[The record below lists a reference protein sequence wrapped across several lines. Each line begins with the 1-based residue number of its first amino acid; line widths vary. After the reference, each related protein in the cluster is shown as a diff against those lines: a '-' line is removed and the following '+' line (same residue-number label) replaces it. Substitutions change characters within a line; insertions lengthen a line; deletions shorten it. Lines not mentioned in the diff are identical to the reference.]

1 MKSIAVVTNTN
12 SKVSRFL
19 KENLEIVFKDYVNI
33 NNYYLEE
40 LKDGDI
46 IKDDV
51 VMVMIREKAVEV
63 KKYVE
68 DSQKIIVVQRT
79 IGEKEIYKLFPLPK
93 NTKVLVV
100 NDNIETTLETVSLF
114 YQIGINHL
122 NLVPY
127 KEGEDYHDIKIAV
140 SPGETHRVPDYIPE
154 IIDVGNRNIDIS
166 TFIKIINRLGI
177 DEKEVSKRLIRY
189 SEEII
194 TLDRGIKEQYKQLF
208 IKNEELDIV
217 INLSNEGILLTD
229 NFDNILISNISFKKI
244 FNLTDDVVGKSIDQ
258 ILDDKIV
265 EVFKKS
271 YVKDELVEYKG
282 KHIIINREIV
292 KFLGQTSAFYYNI
305 QEVTYIKQLEQ
316 SLSRKLRD
324 KGLIARY
331 TFNDIKTHSSSM
343 ICCIEL
349 AKKMSQ
355 SDLTVLITGE
365 SGTGKELLAQ
375 SIHNASKRAAQPF
388 IAVNCAAVPENLLES
403 ELFGYEGGAFTGAL
417 KEGKM
422 GLFEQAHNGTIFLD
436 EIGDMP
442 LSLQTKLL
450 RVLQERQVMR
460 IGSQRVTNINIRV
473 IAATNKN
480 LLEMVKKEEFRGDLY
495 YRLNVLPIK
504 IPSLKDRKHDIIPLL
519 MYFLSAEKKLEI
531 PEEVQ
536 RVLIDYPW
544 PGNIRELQNVASY
557 IALMN
562 EKRVS
567 YERLPPYILNSYE
580 NFDNEFRLLRE
591 RCDMEKSLEI
601 LKLIERFNNEL
612 KGVGRKNIC
621 EELSSMGISITEGEV
636 RSILSSVRDM
646 GFISPNVGR
655 KGSEMTIKGKK
666 FVNWMKNRQDI

>member
-1 MKSIAVVTNTN
+1 MKNIAVITNTN
-12 SKVSRFL
+12 SKLSHFL
-19 KENLEIVFKDYVNI
+19 KKNLEIVFKDYVNI
-33 NNYYLEE
+33 NNYYFEE
-40 LKDGDI
+40 LKDGDQ

-68 DSQKIIVVQRT
+68 DSQRIIVVQRT
-79 IGEKEIYKLFPLPK
+79 IGEKEIYKLFSIPK

-127 KEGEDYHDIKIAV
+127 REGEDFSDIRIAIT
-140 SPGETHRVPDYIPE
+140 PGESHRVPDYIPE
-154 IIDVGNRNIDIS
+154 IIDVGDRSIDIS
-166 TFIKIINRLGI
+166 TFIKIMNRLGI
-177 DEKEVSKRLIRY
+177 DEKDVSKRLIRY

-208 IKNEELDIV
+208 MKNEELDIV

-229 NFDNILISNISFKKI
+229 NLDNILIGNISFKKI
-244 FNLTDDVVGKSIDQ
+244 FNLDEDIVGKGLKQ
-258 ILDDKIV
+258 VLDKKIV

-271 YVKDELVEYKG
+271 YVKDELVEFKG

-292 KFLGQTSAFYYNI
+292 KFLGQTSAYYYNI

-324 KGLIARY
+324 KGLVARY
-331 TFNDIKTHSSSM
+331 TFNDIKTHSASM
-343 ICCIEL
+343 ISCIEL

-355 SDLTVLITGE
+355 SDLTVLISGE

-375 SIHNASKRAAQPF
+375 SIHNASKRASQPF

-442 LSLQTKLL
+442 LALQTKLL

-473 IAATNKN
+473 IAATNRN
-480 LLEMVKKEEFRGDLY
+480 LLEMVKKDEFRGDLY

-504 IPSLKDRKHDIIPLL
+504 IPSLRDRKQDIIPLL
-519 MYFLSAEKKLEI
+519 MYFLSMEKKLEI
-531 PEEVQ
+531 PNDVQ
-536 RVLIDYPW
+536 GVLIDYQW
-544 PGNIRELQNVASY
+544 TGNIRELQNVASY

-562 EKRVS
+562 ENKVS
-567 YERLPPYILNSYE
+567 YDRLPPYILNSYE
-580 NFDNEFRLLRE
+580 SFDNEFNILNG
-591 RCDMEKSLEI
+591 RCDINKSIEI
-601 LKLIERFNNEL
+601 LKLIERFNDEL
-612 KGVGRKNIC
+612 KGVGRKNIY
-621 EELSSMGISITEGEV
+621 EELRVRGVSITEGEV
-636 RSILSSVRDM
+636 RSILSAVRDM
-646 GFISPNVGR
+646 GFISPNIGR
-655 KGSEMTIKGKK
+655 KGSEITIKGKK
-666 FVNWMKNRQDI
+666 FINWVRNRQDI